1 MNFYEK
7 ERDIDREAEMNLNN
21 TRREIAMRENHSRRE
36 VPPLSMRV
44 HLSFQSSMALYI
56 MHKTTMY
63 ATNPR
68 REPRVLFLILYKK
81 NLIYKLS
88 EINR

>member
-21 TRREIAMRENHSRRE
+21 TGGEIAMRENHSRRG
-36 VPPLSMRV
+36 VSPLSMKV

-56 MHKTTMY
+56 MQ
-63 ATNPR
+63 NSD
-68 REPRVLFLILYKK
+68 V
-81 NLIYKLS
+81 
-88 EINR
+88 